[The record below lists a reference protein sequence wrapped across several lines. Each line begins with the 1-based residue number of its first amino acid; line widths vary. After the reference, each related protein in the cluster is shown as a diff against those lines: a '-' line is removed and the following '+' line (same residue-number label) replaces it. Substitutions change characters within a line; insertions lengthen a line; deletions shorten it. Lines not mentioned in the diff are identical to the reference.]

1 MSEKRKSTPKAK
13 ALTLVLV
20 VLFLG
25 SCACLIV
32 AFCNGKL
39 GKDID
44 TVPVDTTAV
53 TAAVTGTSPTEN
65 TQNATEQTTEATEA
79 ASTRVEIDE
88 SWPNVSLSYKIEHW
102 VEYMDENGTNGL
114 GVLFGAHT
122 TGGNVT
128 FADGRFTV
136 NNMGATGETEVAGG
150 TYKVISDT
158 EVELRYDTSHIAT
171 AKILETEDGV
181 ITSMDF
187 PMNMKGTTLRLTR
200 LTYSY

>member
-13 ALTLVLV
+13 ALTLVLI

-32 AFCNGKL
+32 AFCNDML

-65 TQNATEQTTEATEA
+65 TQNATEQTTEVTEA

-88 SWPNVSLSYKIEHW
+88 SWPNVSLSYKIDHW
-102 VEYMDENGTNGL
+102 VEYKDENGTNGL

-136 NNMGATGETEVAGG
+136 NKDETEVAGG

-158 EVELRYDTSHIAT
+158 EVELRYDNSHIAT
-171 AKILETEDGV
+171 ATILETEDGV

-187 PMNMKGTTLRLTR
+187 PMDMEGTTLRLTR